1 MIALFSTESI
11 WPQYSLKLTNAMA
24 LYAAALLKHT
34 EDASIKGANPTK
46 LFLQTHGVGNGAPT
60 LPQLLGPGIS

>member
-1 MIALFSTESI
+1 MIALSSTESI
-11 WPQYSLKLTNAMA
+11 WPQDSLKLTNVMA
-24 LYAAALLKHT
+24 LCAIALLQHA

-46 LFLQTHGVGNGAPT
+46 LFLLTRGVGNGATT

>member
-1 MIALFSTESI
+1 
-11 WPQYSLKLTNAMA
+11 MA